1 MSSHKPQ
8 LTKLLKGE
16 QASVLQP
23 YALTAQQRHFETASS
38 VARSRLTDYGNALQ
52 AELGRMLRD
61 VEFSLDVNLC
71 SSVGLEQWL
80 AEPGVL
86 LLDSTLPLETDLLCY
101 MSIDFQAVHNMSD
114 LFLGGRLSE
123 EQVLVEKAELSSS
136 ELRISC
142 RLLQKQMQVLMQS
155 LFNQHLP
162 LSAFVYKQQL
172 QFEPYAYM
180 PFKVRFILDNT
191 VVSWFIWLPVE
202 LFLADAAQTASQEPA
217 LLPGPVLTEWEQV
230 PVKAQ
235 IEMARKQV
243 TVQQLES
250 WLQGAVLP
258 LELFTQMPFRLGKQ
272 SLFYGVVAE
281 EGNQLMFQVS
291 TIAENKS

>member
-1 MSSHKPQ
+1 MSSKKQQ

-16 QASVLQP
+16 QADILQP
-23 YALTAQQRHFETASS
+23 YALTEQQRYFEHASQI
-38 VARSRLTDYGNALQ
+38 ARSRLTDYGNALQ
-52 AELGRMLRD
+52 IELGRMLRD

-80 AEPGVL
+80 SEPGVL
-86 LLDSTLPLETDLLCY
+86 LLDSTLPLEKDLICY
-101 MSIDFQAVHNMSD
+101 MSIDFQAVHNMAD
-114 LFLGGRLSE
+114 LCLGGQLTDE
-123 EQVLVEKAELSSS
+123 KALVEKVELSSS

-142 RLLQKQMQVLMQS
+142 RLLQKQTQVLMQS

-162 LSAFVYKQQL
+162 ISAYVYKQQL

-202 LFLADAAQTASQEPA
+202 LFLADSAGLSQHEEPVPQGP
-217 LLPGPVLTEWEQV
+217 LLQDWMQV
-230 PVKAQ
+230 PVKAN

-250 WLQGAVLP
+250 WLKGTVLP
-258 LELFTQMPFRLGKQ
+258 LELFSDMPFRLGKQ
-272 SLFYGVVAE
+272 TLFYGNVAE

-291 TIAENKS
+291 TIAESK

>member
-1 MSSHKPQ
+1 MSSKKQQ
-8 LTKLLKGE
+8 LNKLLKGE
-16 QASVLQP
+16 QADILQP
-23 YALTAQQRHFETASS
+23 YALTAQQRYFENASH

-52 AELGRMLRD
+52 IELGRMLRD

-80 AEPGVL
+80 SEPGVL
-86 LLDSTLPLETDLLCY
+86 LLDSTLPLEKDLICY
-101 MSIDFQAVHNMSD
+101 MSIDFQAVHNMAD
-114 LFLGGRLSE
+114 LCLGGHLADE
-123 EQVLVEKAELSSS
+123 KALVEKVELSSS

-142 RLLQKQMQVLMQS
+142 RLLQKQTQVLMQS

-162 LSAFVYKQQL
+162 ISAYVYKQQL

-202 LFLADAAQTASQEPA
+202 LFLADSAGLSQQEEPLPQGP
-217 LLPGPVLTEWEQV
+217 LLHDWRQV
-230 PVKAQ
+230 PVKANV
-235 IEMARKQV
+235 EMARKQV

-250 WLQGAVLP
+250 WLQGTVLP
-258 LELFTQMPFRLGKQ
+258 LELFSDMPFRLGKQ
-272 SLFYGVVAE
+272 TLFYGNVAE

-291 TIAENKS
+291 TIVESK

>member
-1 MSSHKPQ
+1 MSSKKQQ
-8 LTKLLKGE
+8 LNKLIKGE
-16 QASVLQP
+16 QAAVLQP
-23 YALTAQQRHFETASS
+23 YALTAQQRYFEQASQI
-38 VARSRLTDYGNALQ
+38 ARSKLTDYGNALQ
-52 AELGRMLRD
+52 IELGRMLRD

-71 SSVGLEQWL
+71 SSVGLDQWL
-80 AEPGVL
+80 SEPGVL
-86 LLDSTLPLETDLLCY
+86 LLDSTLPLEKDLICY
-101 MSIDFQAVHNMSD
+101 MSIDFQAVHNMAD
-114 LFLGGRLSE
+114 LCLGGQLTDE
-123 EQVLVEKAELSSS
+123 KALVEKVELSSS

-142 RLLQKQMQVLMQS
+142 RLLQKQTQVLMQS

-162 LSAFVYKQQL
+162 ISAYVYKQQL

-202 LFLADAAQTASQEPA
+202 LFLADSAGLSQHEEPSPHGP
-217 LLPGPVLTEWEQV
+217 LLQDWQQV
-230 PVKAQ
+230 PVKAN

-250 WLQGAVLP
+250 WLQGTVLP
-258 LELFTQMPFRLGKQ
+258 LELFNDMPFRLGKQ
-272 SLFYGVVAE
+272 TLFYGNVAE

-291 TIAENKS
+291 TIAESK

>member
-1 MSSHKPQ
+1 MSSNKPQ
-8 LTKLLKGE
+8 VNKLLKGE
-16 QASVLQP
+16 QAAVLQP
-23 YALTAQQRHFETASS
+23 YALTAQQRHFEMASQ
-38 VARSRLTDYGNALQ
+38 VARSKLTDYGNALQ
-52 AELGRMLRD
+52 VELGRMLRD

-86 LLDSTLPLETDLLCY
+86 LLDSTLPLEKDLVCY
-101 MSIDFQAVHNMSD
+101 MSIDFQAVHNMAD
-114 LFLGGRLSE
+114 LCLGGQLGEAQS
-123 EQVLVEKAELSSS
+123 LIEKVELSSS

-142 RLLQKQMQVLMQS
+142 RLLQKQTQVLMQS

-162 LSAFVYKQQL
+162 ISAYVYKQQL

-202 LFLADAAQTASQEPA
+202 LFLADSAGVPQYEPPLPQGS
-217 LLPGPVLTEWEQV
+217 LLTDWERV
-230 PVKAQ
+230 PVQAH

-243 TVQQLES
+243 TVQQLEG

-258 LELFTQMPFRLGKQ
+258 LELFSDMPFRLGKQ
-272 SLFYGVVAE
+272 TLFYGVVAE
-281 EGNQLMFQVS
+281 EGNQLMFQIS
-291 TIAENKS
+291 TIAESK

>member
-1 MSSHKPQ
+1 MSSKKQQ
-8 LTKLLKGE
+8 LNKLLKGE
-16 QASVLQP
+16 QAAALQP
-23 YALTAQQRHFETASS
+23 YALTEQQRYFELASQ

-52 AELGRMLRD
+52 VELGRMLRD

-71 SSVGLEQWL
+71 SSVGLDQWL
-80 AEPGVL
+80 SEPGVL
-86 LLDSTLPLETDLLCY
+86 LLDSTLPLEKDLICY
-101 MSIDFQAVHNMSD
+101 MSIDFQAVHNMAD
-114 LFLGGRLSE
+114 LCLGGQLTDE
-123 EQVLVEKAELSSS
+123 KALVEKVELSSS

-142 RLLQKQMQVLMQS
+142 RLLQKQTQVLMQS

-162 LSAFVYKQQL
+162 ISAYVYKQQL
-172 QFEPYAYM
+172 QFDPYAYM

-202 LFLADAAQTASQEPA
+202 LFLADSAGLSQHEEPLPQGA
-217 LLPGPVLTEWEQV
+217 LLQDWQQV
-230 PVKAQ
+230 PVKAS

-258 LELFTQMPFRLGKQ
+258 LELFNDMPFRLGKQ
-272 SLFYGVVAE
+272 TLFYGNVAE

-291 TIAENKS
+291 TIAESK